1 MKCLILLK
9 AEETGIPAKQGGP
22 SKQTLRR
29 RLTNTP
35 DPVYRPIQQQYNQLP
50 LITVQE
56 EREEEEEVLDKRDLQ
71 ERNMEIRSYIKTLD
85 K

>member
-56 EREEEEEVLDKRDLQ
+56 EREEEEVLDKRDLQ
-71 ERNMEIRSYIKTLD
+71 ERNMEIRYHIKILD
-85 K
+85 E

>member
-9 AEETGIPAKQGGP
+9 ADETGIPAKQGGP

-56 EREEEEEVLDKRDLQ
+56 EREEEEVLDKRDLQ
-71 ERNMEIRSYIKTLD
+71 ERNMEIRYHIKILD
-85 K
+85 E